1 MRRLI
6 EKIRS
11 SALLRRLFPK
21 WYSSAEW
28 RKGLWAIV
36 VTLPVAAGIL
46 ALVPYPQLAAVGS
59 LSVPYWIVLACMTG
73 LAFAFAP
80 PIFLRMP
87 MKARWWTCWAV
98 LAVIVG
104 LCVTGSIARS
114 AYLQTP
120 QGQ

>member
-46 ALVPYPQLAAVGS
+46 ALV
-59 LSVPYWIVLACMTG
+59 LSG
-73 LAFAFAP
+73 
-80 PIFLRMP
+80 
-87 MKARWWTCWAV
+87 
-98 LAVIVG
+98 
-104 LCVTGSIARS
+104 
-114 AYLQTP
+114 
-120 QGQ
+120 